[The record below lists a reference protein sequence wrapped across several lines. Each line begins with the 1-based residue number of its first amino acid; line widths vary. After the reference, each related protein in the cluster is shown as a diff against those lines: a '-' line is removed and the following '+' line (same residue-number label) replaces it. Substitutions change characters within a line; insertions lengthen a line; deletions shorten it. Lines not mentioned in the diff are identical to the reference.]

1 MGNRGEELLGVT
13 FWEVVPISILYSL
26 DDLVQKDW
34 LLSKKALNCDM
45 ISQTLEESPSK
56 LASLSSLTTPVGQSV
71 PQAHLSLYN
80 HSEEDFLGGG
90 R

>member
-1 MGNRGEELLGVT
+1 
-13 FWEVVPISILYSL
+13 
-26 DDLVQKDW
+26 
-34 LLSKKALNCDM
+34 M

-56 LASLSSLTTPVGQSV
+56 LASISSLTIPVGQSV

-80 HSEEDFLGGG
+80 LSEEDFLGGG